1 MLYTANVD
9 AIAAVSLKKA
19 TALKHSLTGFL
30 TLSVLAG
37 FYVGFGVILAMICAA
52 PVAALNPGIG
62 KIIAGATFGIAL
74 SLVIVAGCE
83 LFTGYNLL
91 IMKGGFRGTVT
102 IGDAMLGWF
111 WTYLGNLGG
120 SMIFGLMIIM
130 TGIFAADPWRTFL
143 LNVATYK
150 CNAPWWELFFR
161 GIFCNWLVCLAIW
174 SSFRC
179 GGNNSATL
187 IMIWWCLFAFIT
199 TGMEH
204 SIANMTILTIANLLP
219 GAAPAVTWGKMFG
232 WNLVPVTL
240 GNIVGGT
247 FFVTFLYWFATYMDE
262 RGARKLEALRAAGV
276 TDETRGYRVPSGE
289 LKQEEIK
296 DVRVKMKEKE

>member
-19 TALKHSLTGFL
+19 TAMKHSLTGFL
-30 TLSVLAG
+30 TLSVMAG
-37 FYVGFGVILAMICAA
+37 FYIGFGVILAFIAAA

-62 KIIAGATFGIAL
+62 KIVAGATFGIAL
-74 SLVIVAGCE
+74 SLVIVGGAE

-91 IMKGGFRGTVT
+91 IFKGTLRGTIT
-102 IGDAMLGWF
+102 LGDSMLGWF

-120 SMIFGLMIIM
+120 SMLFALMVIAA
-130 TGIFAADPWRTFL
+130 GIFAPDPWKSFIL
-143 LNVATYK
+143 KVATYK
-150 CNAPWWELFFR
+150 STAPWWELFFR

-174 SSFRC
+174 STFRC
-179 GGNNSATL
+179 TSDSGKL

-204 SIANMTILTIANLLP
+204 SVANMTILTIANLLP
-219 GAAPAVTWGKMFG
+219 HDPAAISWGKMFG
-232 WNLVPVTL
+232 WNLVSVTL

-247 FFVTFLYWFATYMDE
+247 FFVTFLYWFANAMDE
-262 RGARKLEALRAAGV
+262 RGARTMEAIKGGSGSAGLLEQAGLLR
-276 TDETRGYRVPSGE
+276 R
-289 LKQEEIK
+289 LKML
-296 DVRVKMKEKE
+296 R

>member
-19 TALKHSLTGFL
+19 TAMKHSLTGFL

-37 FYVGFGVILAMICAA
+37 FYVGFGVILAFICAA
-52 PVAALNPGIG
+52 PVAAINPGIG
-62 KIIAGATFGIAL
+62 KIVAGATFGIAL

-91 IMKGGFRGTVT
+91 IMKGTFRGTVT
-102 IGDAMLGWF
+102 LADSMLGWF
-111 WTYLGNLGG
+111 WTYLGNLAG
-120 SMIFGLMIIM
+120 SMIFALMIICA
-130 TGIFAADPWRTFL
+130 GIFAPDPWKSFL
-143 LNVATYK
+143 LKVATYK
-150 CNAPWWELFFR
+150 SNGPWWELFFR

-174 SSFRC
+174 SAFRC

-187 IMIWWCLFAFIT
+187 IMIWWCLFCFIT

-204 SIANMTILTIANLLP
+204 SVANMTILTIANLLP
-219 GAAPAVTWGKMFG
+219 HGPEISWGKMFG
-232 WNLVPVTL
+232 WNLVAVTL

-247 FFVTFLYWFATYMDE
+247 FFVTFLYWFATAMDE
-262 RGARKLEALRAAGV
+262 RGAKQMEAVKGGSGAGELPSAGV
-276 TDETRGYRVPSGE
+276 S
-289 LKQEEIK
+289 EEIK
-296 DVRVKMKEKE
+296 DVKVRMKA

>member
-19 TALKHSLTGFL
+19 TAMKHSLTGFL
-30 TLSVLAG
+30 TLSVMAG
-37 FYVGFGVILAMICAA
+37 FYIGFGVILAFICAA

-62 KIIAGATFGIAL
+62 KIVAGATFGIAL
-74 SLVIVAGCE
+74 SLVIIGGAE

-91 IMKGGFRGTVT
+91 VFKGTLRGTIT
-102 IGDAMLGWF
+102 LADSMLGWF

-120 SMIFGLMIIM
+120 SMLFALMIIVA
-130 TGIFAADPWRTFL
+130 GIFAPDPWKSFIL
-143 LNVATYK
+143 KVATYK
-150 CNAPWWELFFR
+150 STAPWWELFFR

-174 SSFRC
+174 SCFRC
-179 GGNNSATL
+179 TSDSGKL

-204 SIANMTILTIANLLP
+204 SVANMTILTIANLLP
-219 GAAPAVTWGKMFG
+219 HDPAAISWGKMFG
-232 WNLVPVTL
+232 WNLVAVTL

-247 FFVTFLYWFATYMDE
+247 FFVTFLYWFANAMDE
-262 RGARKLEALRAAGV
+262 KGARKMEAIKGGSGSAGLPRAG
-276 TDETRGYRVPSGE
+276 GSP
-289 LKQEEIK
+289 EEIK
-296 DVRVKMKEKE
+296 DVKVKMKS

>member
-19 TALKHSLTGFL
+19 TAMKHSLTGFL

-37 FYVGFGVILAMICAA
+37 FYIGFGVILAFICAA

-62 KIIAGATFGIAL
+62 KIVAGATFGIAL
-74 SLVIVAGCE
+74 SLVIIGGAE

-91 IMKGGFRGTVT
+91 IFKGAFRGTVT
-102 IGDAMLGWF
+102 LGDSLLGWL
-111 WTYLGNLGG
+111 WTYIGNLGG
-120 SMIFGLMIIM
+120 SMIFALMVIM
-130 TGIFAADPWRTFL
+130 AGIFAPDPWKSFIL
-143 LNVATYK
+143 KVATYK
-150 CNAPWWELFFR
+150 SNGPWWELFFR

-179 GGNNSATL
+179 TSDSGKL

-204 SIANMTILTIANLLP
+204 SVANMTILTIANLLP
-219 GAAPAVTWGKMFG
+219 HGDEISWCKMFG
-232 WNLVPVTL
+232 HNLVPVTL
-240 GNIVGGT
+240 GNIVGGG
-247 FFVTFLYWFATYMDE
+247 FFVTFLYWFATALDE
-262 RGARKLEALRAAGV
+262 RGARRMEAVKGGSGA
-276 TDETRGYRVPSGE
+276 GE
-289 LKQEEIK
+289 LPRAGGASEEIK
-296 DVRVKMKEKE
+296 DVKVKMRS

>member
-19 TALKHSLTGFL
+19 TAMKHSLTGFL

-74 SLVIVAGCE
+74 SLVIICGCE

-91 IMKGGFRGTVT
+91 IMKGSFRGTVT
-102 IGDAMLGWF
+102 FGDAMLGWF

-120 SMIFGLMIIM
+120 SMIFALMIIM
-130 TGIFAADPWRTFL
+130 TGIFAADPWKTFI
-143 LNVATYK
+143 LNVAIYK
-150 CNAPWWELFFR
+150 SNAPWWELFFR

-187 IMIWWCLFAFIT
+187 IMIWWCLFAFVT

-204 SIANMTILTIANLLP
+204 SVANMTILGIANLLP
-219 GAAPAVTWGKMFG
+219 HGPEISWGKMFG
-232 WNLVPVTL
+232 WNLIPVTL

-262 RGARKLEALRAAGV
+262 RGARRLEALKSAGI
-276 TDETRGYRVPSGE
+276 TDETIRPPSATF
-289 LKQEEIK
+289 KEEIK
-296 DVRVKMKEKE
+296 DVKVRMKE